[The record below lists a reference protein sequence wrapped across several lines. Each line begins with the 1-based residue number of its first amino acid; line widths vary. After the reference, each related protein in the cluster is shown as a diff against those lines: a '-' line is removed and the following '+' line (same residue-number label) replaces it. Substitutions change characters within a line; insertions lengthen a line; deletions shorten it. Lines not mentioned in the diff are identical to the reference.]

1 MSKTF
6 GLALMLE
13 AEDVVAK
20 ILAILLASYS
30 VHALAKFGFFFVLSY
45 RRRRAALDR
54 AYAGKA
60 SATKIADAVLLVFAI
75 VLAGLLGIRG
85 ADHLSF
91 LTGLLVGMT
100 LIQIYF
106 HQFCVPLSD
115 NEAPKP
121 PSSPIKIMS
130 YAIQAKPGRPWKEL
144 VVIACLL
151 IWSLCGVL
159 RQYGLL
165 P

>member
-1 MSKTF
+1 M
-6 GLALMLE
+6 
-13 AEDVVAK
+13 VAK
-20 ILAILLASYS
+20 VRAILVAIYS
-30 VHALAKFGFFFVLSY
+30 VHALGKFAFFFVLSY
-45 RRRRAALDR
+45 RSRRKALDR

-60 SATKIADAVLLVFAI
+60 SATKMADAVLLVFSI

-100 LIQIYF
+100 LMQIYF
-106 HQFCVPLSD
+106 HRFSVPLS
-115 NEAPKP
+115 NAEAPEL

-130 YAIQAKPGRPWKEL
+130 YAIQAKPSRPWKEL

-151 IWSLCGVL
+151 VWSL
-159 RQYGLL
+159 RSIAQQYGLIR
-165 P
+165 